1 MDILAARKK
10 ATERAQAEKKKE
22 ELSAFAG
29 QQPVFAAP
37 EPAKAEAVV
46 PATAAPVEPAVQ
58 VTPKAAAATAAPAPE
73 AADDL
78 RKDESAPEPDAT
90 EAASSPAPAPE
101 TEMLAF
107 LLSGEEY
114 VVAVEQ
120 VNEVLKMWSLTPVP
134 NAPGHIL
141 GVSSLRGT
149 MLTIID
155 LGKRLGLGAA
165 AMNEKSRVVV
175 VTVDDEKVGFIVDR
189 VTGVVKLSPDLVRAV
204 PETVEHGV
212 EFLRGIAR
220 KDDRLFI
227 LLDLDKAAGNE
238 EWTQGHGMTP
248 LPCPDKKIHT

>member
-10 ATERAQAEKKKE
+10 AAEQTQAEKKKE
-22 ELSAFAG
+22 ERSAPVE
-29 QQPVFAAP
+29 QQPVPTEPERAA
-37 EPAKAEAVV
+37 AEAVV
-46 PATAAPVEPAVQ
+46 SPPPVQVAPMAAVTAAAV
-58 VTPKAAAATAAPAPE
+58 PAPE
-73 AADDL
+73 SAEVLQNDNPAPGSPAA
-78 RKDESAPEPDAT
+78 
-90 EAASSPAPAPE
+90 EAASPEGPAVE

-114 VVAVEQ
+114 VVAVGQ

-134 NAPGHIL
+134 NAPEHIL

-227 LLDLDKAAGNE
+227 LLDLDKAAG
-238 EWTQGHGMTP
+238 G
-248 LPCPDKKIHT
+248 

>member
-10 ATERAQAEKKKE
+10 AAERAQAEKKKE
-22 ELSAFAG
+22 EPSVPFV
-29 QQPVFAAP
+29 QQPVPGAP
-37 EPAKAEAVV
+37 ESAPTGKAVPSPVV
-46 PATAAPVEPAVQ
+46 PAESAALVDDASEAPAV
-58 VTPKAAAATAAPAPE
+58 AAAAVAASAPDAAGNLHHDE
-73 AADDL
+73 AAMP
-78 RKDESAPEPDAT
+78 AEPAGDA
-90 EAASSPAPAPE
+90 
-101 TEMLAF
+101 EMLAF

-114 VVAVEQ
+114 VIAVEQ

-134 NAPGHIL
+134 NAPDHIL

-155 LGKRLGLGAA
+155 LGKRLGLGPA

-189 VTGVVKLSPDLVRAV
+189 VTGVVKLSPGLVRAV

-220 KDDRLFI
+220 KNERLFI
-227 LLDLDKAAGNE
+227 LLDLDKAAGS
-238 EWTQGHGMTP
+238 
-248 LPCPDKKIHT
+248 

>member
-1 MDILAARKK
+1 M
-10 ATERAQAEKKKE
+10 Q
-22 ELSAFAG
+22 
-29 QQPVFAAP
+29 
-37 EPAKAEAVV
+37 VV
-46 PATAAPVEPAVQ
+46 PMT
-58 VTPKAAAATAAPAPE
+58 AAAAVAPE
-73 AADDL
+73 AAEVPQDA
-78 RKDESAPEPDAT
+78 EPAPESPAA
-90 EAASSPAPAPE
+90 EAASPQEPAAE
-101 TEMLAF
+101 IEMVAF

-134 NAPGHIL
+134 NAPEYIL

-155 LGKRLGLGAA
+155 LGKRLGLGPAVV
-165 AMNEKSRVVV
+165 NEKSRVVV

-220 KDDRLFI
+220 KAGRLFI
-227 LLDLDKAAGNE
+227 LLDIDKVAGS
-238 EWTQGHGMTP
+238 
-248 LPCPDKKIHT
+248 

>member
-10 ATERAQAEKKKE
+10 AAERAQTEKKKE
-22 ELSAFAG
+22 EPAVVVA
-29 QQPVFAAP
+29 QQLVPPAP
-37 EPAKAEAVV
+37 ERASAETVVAPSAVPAGPAKQVDGEPV
-46 PATAAPVEPAVQ
+46 APVA
-58 VTPKAAAATAAPAPE
+58 AAPAPE
-73 AADDL
+73 AAGEPHTD
-78 RKDESAPEPDAT
+78 EPDPGQLAA
-90 EAASSPAPAPE
+90 EAASSEGPAAE

-114 VVAVEQ
+114 VVAVGQ

-134 NAPGHIL
+134 NAPEHIL

-155 LGKRLGLGAA
+155 LGKRLGLGPA

-175 VTVDDEKVGFIVDR
+175 VTVNDEKVGFIVDR

-227 LLDLDKAAGNE
+227 LLDLDKAAGS
-238 EWTQGHGMTP
+238 
-248 LPCPDKKIHT
+248 

>member
-10 ATERAQAEKKKE
+10 AAELAQAEKKKE
-22 ELSAFAG
+22 DSSAYVE
-29 QQPVFAAP
+29 QQPVPTAP
-37 EPAKAEAVV
+37 ERVKAEAVV
-46 PATAAPVEPAVQ
+46 SSPSVQ
-58 VTPKAAAATAAPAPE
+58 VAPMAAATAAAAPTPE
-73 AADDL
+73 AAEVLQNDNPVSGPPVA
-78 RKDESAPEPDAT
+78 ET
-90 EAASSPAPAPE
+90 ASSPATAAE

-114 VVAVEQ
+114 VIAVEQ

-134 NAPGHIL
+134 NAPEHIL

-155 LGKRLGLGAA
+155 LGKRLGLGTAT
-165 AMNEKSRVVV
+165 MNEKSRVVV

-227 LLDLDKAAGNE
+227 LLDLDKVAG
-238 EWTQGHGMTP
+238 
-248 LPCPDKKIHT
+248 D

>member
-10 ATERAQAEKKKE
+10 AAERAQAGKKKE
-22 ELSAFAG
+22 EPSA
-29 QQPVFAAP
+29 PVVP
-37 EPAKAEAVV
+37 QSV
-46 PATAAPVEPAVQ
+46 PAT
-58 VTPKAAAATAAPAPE
+58 PKRAGAE
-73 AADDL
+73 A
-78 RKDESAPEPDAT
+78 
-90 EAASSPAPAPE
+90 AASSPAVPAGPEPAAQVVPTESVAPE
-101 TEMLAF
+101 VAEGPRNAEPSSGTPAAEAAPFEDPAVDTEMLAF

-114 VVAVEQ
+114 VVAVGQ

-134 NAPGHIL
+134 NAPEHIL

-155 LGKRLGLGAA
+155 LGKRLGLGPA

-175 VTVDDEKVGFIVDR
+175 VTVNDEKVGFIVDR

-220 KDDRLFI
+220 KNDRLFI
-227 LLDLDKAAGNE
+227 LLDLDKVAGS
-238 EWTQGHGMTP
+238 
-248 LPCPDKKIHT
+248 

>member
-10 ATERAQAEKKKE
+10 AAERAQAEKKKE
-22 ELSAFAG
+22 EPSASIE
-29 QQPVFAAP
+29 QQPVPAEPERAP
-37 EPAKAEAVV
+37 AETATLSPAGL
-46 PATAAPVEPAVQ
+46 PEPAVQ
-58 VTPKAAAATAAPAPE
+58 LDDGLGAPKTEAVSSASPAPE
-73 AADDL
+73 AAEVLRNDDA
-78 RKDESAPEPDAT
+78 DSGSPVA
-90 EAASSPAPAPE
+90 EAASSEEPAAE

-114 VVAVEQ
+114 VVAVDQ

-134 NAPGHIL
+134 NAPEHVL

-155 LGKRLGLGAA
+155 LGQRLGLGRA

-227 LLDLDKAAGNE
+227 LLDLDKAAGS
-238 EWTQGHGMTP
+238 
-248 LPCPDKKIHT
+248 

>member
-10 ATERAQAEKKKE
+10 AAERAQAEKKKE
-22 ELSAFAG
+22 ELSASVE
-29 QQPVFAAP
+29 QQPVPAAP
-37 EPAKAEAVV
+37 ESAPAEAVV
-46 PATAAPVEPAVQ
+46 PSPPVPVEPEPAVQ
-58 VTPKAAAATAAPAPE
+58 VAPMVAAEAALPAPE
-73 AADDL
+73 AAEIL
-78 RKDESAPEPDAT
+78 RSDGPAPGPPVA
-90 EAASSPAPAPE
+90 EAALPAEPAAE
-101 TEMLAF
+101 TEMVAF

-134 NAPGHIL
+134 NAPEYIL

-155 LGKRLGLGAA
+155 LGKRLGLGPA

-175 VTVDDEKVGFIVDR
+175 VSVDDEKIGFIVDR

-204 PETVEHGV
+204 PETVEHGI

-220 KDDRLFI
+220 KDGRLFI
-227 LLDLDKAAGNE
+227 LLDIDKVAGS
-238 EWTQGHGMTP
+238 
-248 LPCPDKKIHT
+248 

>member
-10 ATERAQAEKKKE
+10 AAERAQAEKKKE
-22 ELSAFAG
+22 EPSVTS
-29 QQPVFAAP
+29 QQPVPAAT
-37 EPAKAEAVV
+37 ERAAAEAVV
-46 PATAAPVEPAVQ
+46 PSPTVPVEPAAAQAAPVAAAI
-58 VTPKAAAATAAPAPE
+58 AAAAPVPETAR
-73 AADDL
+73 DL
-78 RKDESAPEPDAT
+78 RGDEPVSGSPVA
-90 EAASSPAPAPE
+90 EAVSSPAPAAE

-114 VVAVEQ
+114 VIAVEQ

-134 NAPGHIL
+134 NAPEHIL

-155 LGKRLGLGAA
+155 LGKRLGLGTAT
-165 AMNEKSRVVV
+165 MNEKSRVVV

-227 LLDLDKAAGNE
+227 LLDLDKAAGS
-238 EWTQGHGMTP
+238 
-248 LPCPDKKIHT
+248 

>member
-10 ATERAQAEKKKE
+10 ATEQAQAEKKKE
-22 ELSAFAG
+22 ALSASVE
-29 QQPVFAAP
+29 QQPVPAAP
-37 EPAKAEAVV
+37 ERVKAEAVV
-46 PATAAPVEPAVQ
+46 SSPPVQ
-58 VTPKAAAATAAPAPE
+58 VAPMAAAAVVPAPE
-73 AADDL
+73 
-78 RKDESAPEPDAT
+78 SAEVRQNDN
-90 EAASSPAPAPE
+90 PAPGSPPAEATPPEGPAAE

-114 VVAVEQ
+114 VIPVGQ

-134 NAPGHIL
+134 NSPEHIL

-175 VTVDDEKVGFIVDR
+175 VSVDDEKVGFIVDR

-204 PETVEHGV
+204 PETVERGV

-220 KDDRLFI
+220 KDERLFI
-227 LLDLDKAAGNE
+227 LLDLDKAAG
-238 EWTQGHGMTP
+238 G
-248 LPCPDKKIHT
+248 

>member
-10 ATERAQAEKKKE
+10 AAERAQTEKKQDTPT
-22 ELSAFAG
+22 APIM
-29 QQPVFAAP
+29 QQDSPAAP
-37 EPAKAEAVV
+37 EPVRREVVV
-46 PATAAPVEPAVQ
+46 PAPAKQAEDVPAMPQAALSKVAAS
-58 VTPKAAAATAAPAPE
+58 TPE
-73 AADDL
+73 IAADL
-78 RKDESAPEPDAT
+78 PIEEPVSGSLVGETAVEESAA
-90 EAASSPAPAPE
+90 E

-134 NAPGHIL
+134 NAPEHIL
-141 GVSSLRGT
+141 GVSSLRGA

-155 LGKRLGLGAA
+155 LGKRLGLGPAA
-165 AMNEKSRVVV
+165 VNEKARVVV

-189 VTGVVKLSPDLVRAV
+189 VTGVVKLSPGLVRAV

-220 KDDRLFI
+220 KGERLFI
-227 LLDLDKAAGNE
+227 LLDLDKVAG
-238 EWTQGHGMTP
+238 G
-248 LPCPDKKIHT
+248 

>member
-10 ATERAQAEKKKE
+10 AAERAQAEKKKE
-22 ELSAFAG
+22 EPSVSAQ
-29 QQPVFAAP
+29 QQPVPAAP
-37 EPAKAEAVV
+37 ERAAAEAVV
-46 PATAAPVEPAVQ
+46 PSSPVPVEPGSVVQVAPIAAAVAAAAPV
-58 VTPKAAAATAAPAPE
+58 PE
-73 AADDL
+73 AAEVL
-78 RKDESAPEPDAT
+78 RIGDRDSGSPAV
-90 EAASSPAPAPE
+90 EAAPQPDPAAD

-114 VVAVEQ
+114 VVAVGQ

-134 NAPGHIL
+134 NAPEHIL

-155 LGKRLGLGAA
+155 LGKRLGLGPA

-175 VTVDDEKVGFIVDR
+175 VTVNDEKVGFIVDR

-220 KDDRLFI
+220 KNDRLFI
-227 LLDLDKAAGNE
+227 LLDLDKAAG
-238 EWTQGHGMTP
+238 G
-248 LPCPDKKIHT
+248 

>member
-1 MDILAARKK
+1 MLNFELKVTMDILAARKK
-10 ATERAQAEKKKE
+10 AAERAQAEKQKE
-22 ELSAFAG
+22 EPSASVE
-29 QQPVFAAP
+29 QQPVPAAP
-37 EPAKAEAVV
+37 ERAKAEEAVPSPAV
-46 PATAAPVEPAVQ
+46 PAEPAVQ
-58 VTPKAAAATAAPAPE
+58 VDAGPGAPMAAAAAAAPAPE
-73 AADDL
+73 VAGDQRRDEPVSGPPAA
-78 RKDESAPEPDAT
+78 
-90 EAASSPAPAPE
+90 EAASPEGPTAE

-134 NAPGHIL
+134 NAPEHIL

-155 LGKRLGLGAA
+155 LGKRLGLAPA

-189 VTGVVKLSPDLVRAV
+189 VAGVVKLSPDLVRAV
-204 PETVEHGV
+204 PETVERGI

-220 KDDRLFI
+220 KNDRLFI
-227 LLDLDKAAGNE
+227 LLDLDKVAGS
-238 EWTQGHGMTP
+238 
-248 LPCPDKKIHT
+248 

>member
-10 ATERAQAEKKKE
+10 AAERAQAEKKKE
-22 ELSAFAG
+22 ELSVFAQ
-29 QQPVFAAP
+29 QQPVPAAP
-37 EPAKAEAVV
+37 ERAAAEAVV
-46 PATAAPVEPAVQ
+46 PSPPVPVEPEPAVQ
-58 VTPKAAAATAAPAPE
+58 VAPMVAATASPTPAPE
-73 AADDL
+73 AAETL
-78 RKDESAPEPDAT
+78 RSEDPDSGPPVAET
-90 EAASSPAPAPE
+90 ASSPAPAAE

-114 VVAVEQ
+114 VIAVEQ

-134 NAPGHIL
+134 NAPEHIL

-155 LGKRLGLGAA
+155 LGKRLGLGTAT
-165 AMNEKSRVVV
+165 MNEKSRVVV

-227 LLDLDKAAGNE
+227 LLDLDKVAG
-238 EWTQGHGMTP
+238 G
-248 LPCPDKKIHT
+248 

>member
-1 MDILAARKK
+1 MDIQAARKK
-10 ATERAQAEKKKE
+10 AAEQAQAGKQKDGSSAFIEPQSVPAMPERAA
-22 ELSAFAG
+22 
-29 QQPVFAAP
+29 
-37 EPAKAEAVV
+37 AEAVV
-46 PATAAPVEPAVQ
+46 PSPAVPVKPAVQ
-58 VTPKAAAATAAPAPE
+58 DAPKAAAAPVSEIAE
-73 AADDL
+73 VL
-78 RKDESAPEPDAT
+78 KKDEPSSGAPGA
-90 EAASSPAPAPE
+90 EAASSAEPAVE

-114 VVAVEQ
+114 VVAVPQ

-134 NAPGHIL
+134 NAPEHIL

-155 LGKRLGLGAA
+155 LGKRLGLGPA

-189 VTGVVKLSPDLVRAV
+189 VTGVVKLSPDLVRPV

-220 KDDRLFI
+220 KGERLFI
-227 LLDLDKAAGNE
+227 LLDLDKVAGS
-238 EWTQGHGMTP
+238 
-248 LPCPDKKIHT
+248 

>member
-10 ATERAQAEKKKE
+10 ASERAQTEKKKDE
-22 ELSAFAG
+22 PSAHVE
-29 QQPVFAAP
+29 QPVPTEPTVPVGERPAASLVAESP
-37 EPAKAEAVV
+37 TAASVPEVAQDLHVDEPASGS
-46 PATAAPVEPAVQ
+46 PAV
-58 VTPKAAAATAAPAPE
+58 
-73 AADDL
+73 
-78 RKDESAPEPDAT
+78 
-90 EAASSPAPAPE
+90 EAASSPELAAE
-101 TEMLAF
+101 IEMLAF

-134 NAPGHIL
+134 NAPEHIL

-155 LGKRLGLGAA
+155 LGKRLGLGPA

-212 EFLRGIAR
+212 EYLRGIAR
-220 KDDRLFI
+220 KNERLFI
-227 LLDLDKAAGNE
+227 LLDLDKAAGS
-238 EWTQGHGMTP
+238 
-248 LPCPDKKIHT
+248 

>member
-10 ATERAQAEKKKE
+10 AAERAQAEKKKE
-22 ELSAFAG
+22 EPSVAF
-29 QQPVFAAP
+29 QQPVPAATERATAEAAISSLPVAVEP
-37 EPAKAEAVV
+37 EPAAA
-46 PATAAPVEPAVQ
+46 PAAPVAAAI
-58 VTPKAAAATAAPAPE
+58 AAAAPVPETAR
-73 AADDL
+73 DL
-78 RKDESAPEPDAT
+78 RGDEPVSGSPVAET
-90 EAASSPAPAPE
+90 ASPPAPAAE

-134 NAPGHIL
+134 NAPEHIL

-155 LGKRLGLGAA
+155 LGKRLGLGTAT
-165 AMNEKSRVVV
+165 MNEKSRVVV

-227 LLDLDKAAGNE
+227 LLDLDKVAG
-238 EWTQGHGMTP
+238 G
-248 LPCPDKKIHT
+248 

>member
-10 ATERAQAEKKKE
+10 AAEQAQAEKKRE
-22 ELSAFAG
+22 DLSAYVE
-29 QQPVFAAP
+29 QQPVPAAP
-37 EPAKAEAVV
+37 EPVKAEAVV
-46 PATAAPVEPAVQ
+46 SSPPVQ
-58 VTPKAAAATAAPAPE
+58 VAPMTAAAATAVPAPE
-73 AADDL
+73 AAEVLHNDNPA
-78 RKDESAPEPDAT
+78 SGSPDA
-90 EAASSPAPAPE
+90 EAALPEGPAVE

-114 VVAVEQ
+114 VVAVGQ

-134 NAPGHIL
+134 NAPEHIL

-175 VTVDDEKVGFIVDR
+175 VTVDDDKVGFIVDR

-227 LLDLDKAAGNE
+227 LLDLDKAAGS
-238 EWTQGHGMTP
+238 
-248 LPCPDKKIHT
+248 

>member
-10 ATERAQAEKKKE
+10 AAEQAQAEKKKE
-22 ELSAFAG
+22 ELSAFVE
-29 QQPVFAAP
+29 QQPVPTAP
-37 EPAKAEAVV
+37 ERPKAEAVV
-46 PATAAPVEPAVQ
+46 SSPPVQ
-58 VTPKAAAATAAPAPE
+58 VAPMIAAAAAAVPAPE
-73 AADDL
+73 AAEVLQNDNPD
-78 RKDESAPEPDAT
+78 SGSPDA
-90 EAASSPAPAPE
+90 EATSPEGPAAE

-114 VVAVEQ
+114 VVAVGQ
-120 VNEVLKMWSLTPVP
+120 VNEVLKMWSLTTVP
-134 NAPGHIL
+134 NSPEHIL

-220 KDDRLFI
+220 KDERLFI
-227 LLDLDKAAGNE
+227 LLDLDKAAGS
-238 EWTQGHGMTP
+238 
-248 LPCPDKKIHT
+248 

>member
-10 ATERAQAEKKKE
+10 AAERAQMEKKKE
-22 ELSAFAG
+22 ELPASVL
-29 QQPVFAAP
+29 QQPVLTAP
-37 EPAKAEAVV
+37 ERATAEAAVPSPPV
-46 PATAAPVEPAVQ
+46 PAEPETAVQVAPMVAAAAAAAPVSDQRNDEPASG
-58 VTPKAAAATAAPAPE
+58 PPAA
-73 AADDL
+73 
-78 RKDESAPEPDAT
+78 
-90 EAASSPAPAPE
+90 EAASSPEPAAE

-114 VVAVEQ
+114 VIAVGQ

-134 NAPGHIL
+134 NAPEHIL

-227 LLDLDKAAGNE
+227 LLDLDKAAG
-238 EWTQGHGMTP
+238 G
-248 LPCPDKKIHT
+248 

>member
-10 ATERAQAEKKKE
+10 AAERAQAEKKKE
-22 ELSAFAG
+22 ELSAANVE
-29 QQPVFAAP
+29 QQPVPELPERAAADAAVP
-37 EPAKAEAVV
+37 PHPMPA
-46 PATAAPVEPAVQ
+46 EPAVP
-58 VTPKAAAATAAPAPE
+58 VDRALEAPMAAAPAAVPE
-73 AADDL
+73 TAGDERSGEPVSSPAD
-78 RKDESAPEPDAT
+78 S
-90 EAASSPAPAPE
+90 EAASSEGPVAD
-101 TEMLAF
+101 TEMLGF

-114 VVAVEQ
+114 VVPVGQ

-134 NAPGHIL
+134 NAPEHIL

-155 LGKRLGLGAA
+155 LGKRLGLGPAT
-165 AMNEKSRVVV
+165 MDEKSRVVV

-189 VTGVVKLSPDLVRAV
+189 VTGVVKLAPDLVRAV

-227 LLDLDKAAGNE
+227 LLDLDKAAGS
-238 EWTQGHGMTP
+238 
-248 LPCPDKKIHT
+248 

>member
-10 ATERAQAEKKKE
+10 AAERAQAEKKKE
-22 ELSAFAG
+22 EPSVTS
-29 QQPVFAAP
+29 QQPVPAAP
-37 EPAKAEAVV
+37 ERAAAESVV
-46 PATAAPVEPAVQ
+46 PSPPVPVESGPPVQAAPM
-58 VTPKAAAATAAPAPE
+58 AAAIEAAAPAPE
-73 AADDL
+73 AAEVLRADD
-78 RKDESAPEPDAT
+78 RDSGPPAA
-90 EAASSPAPAPE
+90 EAASSPAPAAE

-114 VVAVEQ
+114 VIAVGQ

-134 NAPGHIL
+134 NAPEHIL

-155 LGKRLGLGAA
+155 LGKRLGLGPA
-165 AMNEKSRVVV
+165 AMSEKSRVVV

-227 LLDLDKAAGNE
+227 LLDLDKAAGS
-238 EWTQGHGMTP
+238 
-248 LPCPDKKIHT
+248 

>member
-10 ATERAQAEKKKE
+10 AAERAQAEKKKE
-22 ELSAFAG
+22 EPSVTS
-29 QQPVFAAP
+29 QQPVLAAAERAAGEAAVPSLP
-37 EPAKAEAVV
+37 E
-46 PATAAPVEPAVQ
+46 PVEPAAAQAAPVAAAI
-58 VTPKAAAATAAPAPE
+58 AAAAPVPETAR
-73 AADDL
+73 DL
-78 RKDESAPEPDAT
+78 RSDEPASGSPIAET
-90 EAASSPAPAPE
+90 ASSPAPAAE

-114 VVAVEQ
+114 VIAVEQ

-134 NAPGHIL
+134 NAPEHIL

-155 LGKRLGLGAA
+155 LGKRLGLGTAT
-165 AMNEKSRVVV
+165 MNEKSRVVV

-227 LLDLDKAAGNE
+227 LLDLDKAAGS
-238 EWTQGHGMTP
+238 
-248 LPCPDKKIHT
+248 

>member
-10 ATERAQAEKKKE
+10 AAERAQMEKKKE
-22 ELSAFAG
+22 ELPASAQ
-29 QQPVFAAP
+29 QQPVLTAP
-37 EPAKAEAVV
+37 ECATAEAAVSSPPV
-46 PATAAPVEPAVQ
+46 PVEPEPAVQ
-58 VTPKAAAATAAPAPE
+58 VAPKASADTAAAPVPE
-73 AADDL
+73 AARDL
-78 RKDESAPEPDAT
+78 RNDEPASGSPAAET
-90 EAASSPAPAPE
+90 ASSPEPAVD

-120 VNEVLKMWSLTPVP
+120 VNEVLKVWSLTPVP
-134 NAPGHIL
+134 NAPEHIL

-227 LLDLDKAAGNE
+227 LLDLDKAAGS
-238 EWTQGHGMTP
+238 
-248 LPCPDKKIHT
+248 

>member
-10 ATERAQAEKKKE
+10 AAERAQMEKKKE
-22 ELSAFAG
+22 EPRVLDE
-29 QQPVFAAP
+29 QQFVPAARERAAVEAAAP
-37 EPAKAEAVV
+37 SPVVPEEPAAQAENGPEAS
-46 PATAAPVEPAVQ
+46 
-58 VTPKAAAATAAPAPE
+58 AAAAAAIPVPE
-73 AADDL
+73 AARDL
-78 RKDESAPEPDAT
+78 SKNDAPDSGPPAA
-90 EAASSPAPAPE
+90 EAPSSEDPAAE
-101 TEMLAF
+101 IEMLAF
-107 LLSGEEY
+107 LLSNEEY
-114 VVAVEQ
+114 VVAVGQ

-134 NAPGHIL
+134 NAPEHIL

-155 LGKRLGLGAA
+155 LGKRLGLGPA

-175 VTVDDEKVGFIVDR
+175 VTVNDEKVGFIVDR

-227 LLDLDKAAGNE
+227 LLDLDKAAGS
-238 EWTQGHGMTP
+238 
-248 LPCPDKKIHT
+248 

>member
-1 MDILAARKK
+1 V
-10 ATERAQAEKKKE
+10 
-22 ELSAFAG
+22 SAHRR
-29 QQPVFAAP
+29 
-37 EPAKAEAVV
+37 
-46 PATAAPVEPAVQ
+46 
-58 VTPKAAAATAAPAPE
+58 AAAAAPAPE
-73 AADDL
+73 AAEVLRADD
-78 RKDESAPEPDAT
+78 RDSGPPAA
-90 EAASSPAPAPE
+90 EAASSPAPAAE

-114 VVAVEQ
+114 VIAVEQ

-134 NAPGHIL
+134 NAPEHIL

-155 LGKRLGLGAA
+155 LGKRLGLGTAT
-165 AMNEKSRVVV
+165 MNEKSRVVV

-189 VTGVVKLSPDLVRAV
+189 VKGVVKLSPDLVRAV

-227 LLDLDKAAGNE
+227 LLDLDKVAGS
-238 EWTQGHGMTP
+238 
-248 LPCPDKKIHT
+248 

>member
-10 ATERAQAEKKKE
+10 ATERAQAEKKKK

-46 PATAAPVEPAVQ
+46 PFSAAPVEPVVQ
-58 VTPKAAAATAAPAPE
+58 VTLKAAAAATAAPAPE
-73 AADDL
+73 VADDL
-78 RKDESAPEPDAT
+78 RKDGPSPEAVAA
-90 EAASSPAPAPE
+90 EAASSPAPAAE

-134 NAPGHIL
+134 NAPEHIL

-189 VTGVVKLSPDLVRAV
+189 VKGVVKLSPDLVRAV

-212 EFLRGIAR
+212 EFLRGIVR

-227 LLDLDKAAGNE
+227 LLDLDKVAG
-238 EWTQGHGMTP
+238 G
-248 LPCPDKKIHT
+248 

>member
-10 ATERAQAEKKKE
+10 AAERAQAGKKKE
-22 ELSAFAG
+22 EPSVSAEPHPVPAPMEPAVEEIAAPTVAVPAEPAAPVVAPVPVAAG
-29 QQPVFAAP
+29 DQSTAEPETDASAAETASSP
-37 EPAKAEAVV
+37 EPAA
-46 PATAAPVEPAVQ
+46 
-58 VTPKAAAATAAPAPE
+58 
-73 AADDL
+73 
-78 RKDESAPEPDAT
+78 
-90 EAASSPAPAPE
+90 E

-114 VVAVEQ
+114 VVAVGQ

-134 NAPGHIL
+134 NAPEHIL

-155 LGKRLGLGAA
+155 LGKRLGLGPA
-165 AMNEKSRVVV
+165 AMSEKSRVVV
-175 VTVDDEKVGFIVDR
+175 VTVNDEKVGFIVDR

-220 KDDRLFI
+220 KNDRLFI
-227 LLDLDKAAGNE
+227 LLDLDKAAG
-238 EWTQGHGMTP
+238 G
-248 LPCPDKKIHT
+248 